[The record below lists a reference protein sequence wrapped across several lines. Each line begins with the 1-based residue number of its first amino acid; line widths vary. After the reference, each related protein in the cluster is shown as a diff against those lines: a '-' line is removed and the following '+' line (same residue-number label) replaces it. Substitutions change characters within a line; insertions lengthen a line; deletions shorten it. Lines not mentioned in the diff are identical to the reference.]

1 MFKVYARVCLPIFV
15 IDEQLR
21 QAWRAEF
28 RGTPF
33 ADDAEPL
40 VSG

>member
-1 MFKVYARVCLPIFV
+1 MFKVYARVCLPIFD

-28 RGTPF
+28 RETPF